1 MLHKIGFDFLASL
14 AVFISI
20 FGQIRFLF
28 AAFALDPVHVPI
40 VAAVAS
46 AIAGA
51 LVGRIFDAIKEAV
64 MTKRRRRK
72 TKSQRLSQ

>member
-28 AAFALDPVHVPI
+28 AAFALDPVYVPI
-40 VAAVAS
+40 VAAMAS
-46 AIAGA
+46 AITGA
-51 LVGRIFDAIKEAV
+51 LVGRVFDAIKNHV
-64 MTKRRRRK
+64 TTRRRRRK